1 MKKTFISS
9 TLLLKE
15 NMIFEKNKAI
25 EKFGQKAGYIFSY
38 FLFTTILFFILVL
51 LGKIPESWSYIH
63 VMGITI
69 LVVFIGFV
77 IKRLLK

>member
-1 MKKTFISS
+1 MMMTF
-9 TLLLKE
+9 E
-15 NMIFEKNKAI
+15 QNKGI
-25 EKFGQKAGYIFSY
+25 EKLGEKIGFIFSY

-51 LGKIPESWSYIH
+51 LKKIPESWSYLY

-69 LVVFIGFV
+69 LIVLIGAI

>member
-1 MKKTFISS
+1 
-9 TLLLKE
+9 
-15 NMIFEKNKAI
+15 MIFEQNRSI
-25 EKFGQKAGYIFSY
+25 ERLGERLGYLFSY

-51 LGKIPESWSYIH
+51 LKKIPESWSYLY

-69 LVVFIGFV
+69 LIVLTGIV